1 MMVLY
6 HPERREMFT
15 IVLISVIGQEIV
27 QGCLTRGVG
36 KCHAVKMSEQ
46 HPSDRML
53 PTLAPTYCRCI
64 VHQVTLSR
72 FRVIFTLMGDRG
84 EKREIRKKGFLLF
97 SPSFLYLVGWK
108 DGQFL
113 ERKGGFFQANIY
125 LFRIF
130 FLEKFLKIG
139 VLLIFFPSIVG
150 VVVT

>member
-97 SPSFLYLVGWK
+97 SPSFLYLV
-108 DGQFL
+108 D
-113 ERKGGFFQANIY
+113 ERWLAFGEKGRVLQKNIY

-130 FLEKFLKIG
+130 FGKISENWSFIN
-139 VLLIFFPSIVG
+139 IFSLDSRL
-150 VVVT
+150 